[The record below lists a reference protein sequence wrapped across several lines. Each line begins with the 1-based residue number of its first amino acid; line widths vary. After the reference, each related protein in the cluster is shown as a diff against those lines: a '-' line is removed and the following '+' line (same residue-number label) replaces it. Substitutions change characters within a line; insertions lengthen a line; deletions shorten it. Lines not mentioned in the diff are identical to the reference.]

1 MNGGLIGR
9 PNPWPGS
16 GVWKPQEVDY
26 PKPFF
31 VTGLN
36 GNLSDGAGA
45 FSDVSV
51 GNPSPDRRLIIV
63 GALLATKSGNV
74 AVSVGGNSATI
85 DAEIVADGNNKLIA
99 FIASIALPSGLKAN
113 IQITKSGMIRC
124 GIRVYPVYSL
134 RRATP
139 IGVRVDASLSAA
151 SLSVGLPVTPDGIGF
166 AAAFSGNNPTFSWTG
181 AVADANFNLGGTT
194 NFGSGYFDSATWDGG
209 RTVSFTTGV
218 AAAWCCLAAASYR

>member
-31 VTGLN
+31 VAGLN
-36 GNLSDGAGA
+36 GNLSNTGGT
-45 FSDVSV
+45 FNNVSV

-63 GALLATKSGNV
+63 GALLATESGNV

-85 DAEIVADGNNKLIA
+85 DAESPIDGSNSLIA

-113 IQITKSGMIRC
+113 IQITKSSLIRC

-139 IGVRVDASLSAA
+139 IGVGVDASLNAT
-151 SLSVGLPVTPDGIGF
+151 SLSVALPVTPDGIGF
-166 AAAFSGNNPTFSWTG
+166 ASAFCANNPTFSWTG
-181 AVADANFNLGGTT
+181 AVADANFNIGGST

-218 AAAWCCLAAASYR
+218 AATECSLAAASYR